1 MQKLYFFAV
10 NHKNRKAVDLM
21 SESERNEALDKEY
34 DSVFS
39 GEERITN
46 MLKLTSDAFTREYRT
61 IKISEIGIT
70 DPVKQGRKNT
80 LTGLSGTVKEMGV
93 LQPIHVMTVEKEVE
107 DDDYKYI
114 LLDGLRRIFAAK
126 RNGSDEIDAI
136 VWDFKDK
143 DYGIDNALTISCLL
157 NNNKRRKWEEIWNLY
172 QVLELQKSVSPG
184 TIETLLQLE
193 AGDAMKLKDVMLSD
207 YDEVKGAL
215 IDGTKDLEGCYKM
228 LTKLRKEED
237 SLAKEDE
244 TGISD
249 MVEDTEEMV
258 SQDKEKPMLS
268 EEDTK
273 ELLDLVD
280 NIDEDN
286 LEDMDFQEMNQS
298 EFEDEHQK
306 VGERHPVDKAIKQG
320 TFMRDNYRC
329 RCCGT
334 GGSAFLATLV
344 YHHAIP
350 VHCGGAD
357 TIENGLTLCDSCH
370 QTLHCAEKA
379 GGKIPMTKEQF
390 EEYDEATQ
398 KRIKL
403 IVSYAQIAV
412 KAAKA
417 KGISQKKIIEE
428 ANKSARHRMP
438 GEDLK
443 EVSEG
448 FARAEQSKRLGE
460 TNEEENEE

>member
-1 MQKLYFFAV
+1 
-10 NHKNRKAVDLM
+10 M

-39 GEERITN
+39 GDERITN

-93 LQPIHVMTVEKEVE
+93 LQPIHVMTVEQEVE

-126 RNGSDEIDAI
+126 RNGDDEIDAI

-172 QVLELQKSVSPG
+172 QVLEMQKSVSPG

-193 AGDAMKLKDVMLSD
+193 AGDAMKLKDIMLSD
-207 YDEVKGAL
+207 YPEVKGAL
-215 IDGTKDLEGCYKM
+215 LDGTKDLEGCYKM

-249 MVEDTEEMV
+249 MVEDTEELV
-258 SQDKEKPMLS
+258 NQEKEKPMLS

-273 ELLDLVD
+273 ELLDLADDMGNLDDV
-280 NIDEDN
+280 ED
-286 LEDMDFQEMNQS
+286 DDFDDLNKGETERQA
-298 EFEDEHQK
+298 
-306 VGERHPVDKAIKQG
+306 VGDRHPLDPALKSAVLS
-320 TFMRDNYRC
+320 RDNFRC
-329 RCCGT
+329 KCCGF
-334 GGSAFLATLV
+334 GGPAALGILAV
-344 YHHAIP
+344 HHIIP
-350 VHCGGAD
+350 VHCSGKD
-357 TIENGLTLCDSCH
+357 DLDNLTTLCLNH
-370 QTLHCAEKA
+370 HILLHVAERN
-379 GGKIPMTKEQF
+379 GGKLQMTREEFEGYSEEEQTALKKCLKLAKVAV
-390 EEYDEATQ
+390 EAD
-398 KRIKL
+398 KRRNMSL
-403 IVSYAQIAV
+403 DDV
-412 KAAKA
+412 KKA
-417 KGISQKKIIEE
+417 TTDSI
-428 ANKSARHRMP
+428 RHPMP
-438 GEDLK
+438 GTDLK
-443 EVSEG
+443 ENTEAYNKYKTSEV
-448 FARAEQSKRLGE
+448 K
-460 TNEEENEE
+460 EE